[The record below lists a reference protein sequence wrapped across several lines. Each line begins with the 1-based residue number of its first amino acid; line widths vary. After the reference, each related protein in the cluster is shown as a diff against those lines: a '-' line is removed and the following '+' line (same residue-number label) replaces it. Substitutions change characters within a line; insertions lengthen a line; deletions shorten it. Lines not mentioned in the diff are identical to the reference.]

1 MLLVLFGRDNR
12 VVAPVTCCWG
22 LAVRFKPARAA
33 RGLPPVSGTKRTCQA
48 AAAWALGRR
57 SAGVPTSEC
66 IGPAAGKAFDTNG
79 QLLDAALPRRADKM
93 IDELL
98 WMARVLRYGREYI
111 PAE

>member
-1 MLLVLFGRDNR
+1 M
-12 VVAPVTCCWG
+12 
-22 LAVRFKPARAA
+22 
-33 RGLPPVSGTKRTCQA
+33 
-48 AAAWALGRR
+48 WALGRR

-66 IGPAAGKAFDTNG
+66 IGPAAAKAFDTNG